1 MERAVQPTPSVRRG
15 PPGAGSAPEHPGRED
30 RQDDSV
36 RQRPRSEP
44 TGLSGSKVK
53 RRGPRGKSLGFC
65 EGDDVVGRV
74 VAGDNDANHGHS
86 PETPAC
92 RREMVRQEPVD
103 LT

>member
-1 MERAVQPTPSVRRG
+1 
-15 PPGAGSAPEHPGRED
+15 
-30 RQDDSV
+30 
-36 RQRPRSEP
+36 
-44 TGLSGSKVK
+44 
-53 RRGPRGKSLGFC
+53 
-65 EGDDVVGRV
+65 V